1 MTVKKLIALAAL
13 AAVSSMGYAQE
24 AAPQQGLHWIVGA
37 DVGGGGDT
45 LITVPYT
52 DGTSQPIKSGNG
64 IQVKG
69 GFAYTL
75 SPSLTLLATLGYE
88 FDTTTRANNG
98 NVTFS
103 RWPVEA
109 LGLWSLGEKF
119 RLGGGMRIATNA
131 KLTSSGAASILGT
144 TSFDGKMG
152 VVLQGEYL
160 FTPKNAITLRFIKEQ
175 YEVNKVNVNADHV
188 QLGYNHYF

>member
-13 AAVSSMGYAQE
+13 AAASSMAYAQD

-45 LITVPYT
+45 LVTVHYT
-52 DGTSQPIKSGNG
+52 NGNSQAVKSGG
-64 IQVKG
+64 GAQIKG
-69 GFAYTL
+69 GFTYTL
-75 SPSLTLLATLGYE
+75 SSSLTLLGTLGLE
-88 FDTTTRANNG
+88 FATTAATNG

-109 LGLWSLGEKF
+109 LGLWSLGEKV

-131 KLTSSGAASILGT
+131 QVTSSGAASNLGT
-144 TSFDGKMG
+144 TSFQGKMG

-160 FTPKNAITLRFIKEQ
+160 FTPKNAVTLRFIKEQ
-175 YEVNKVNVNADHV
+175 YEVNNVSVNADHV
-188 QLGYNHYF
+188 QVGYNHYF